1 MAHNA
6 PPLSKRNSLSI
17 GWGIAAAL
25 IFCLACFIPNL
36 TSSEI
41 TNTMIV
47 TVGMSVSG
55 FILTSALIPSFG
67 DSLMKAGLK
76 GKDLN
81 KPEKHAKEIPESLGV
96 VVGTVY
102 LMSVILFQASQAF
115 FLPAVH
121 SLAEYNAALTSI
133 CFMIFLGF
141 ADDVLDLRWRYKLV
155 LPLVASLPLLVA
167 YSGPTSILVPRPFV
181 SWFGESIELGFVFH
195 VYVSMLTIFC
205 TNSINIYAGING
217 LEAGQ
222 SFVIS
227 CFILLYNF
235 LKIALGDEGPSGNH
249 RHFFSISL
257 MMPFAATTLAL
268 LRFNWYPSRVF
279 VGDCFTYFAG
289 MTFAVVGIL
298 SHFPKTLILFFIP
311 QILNFVMSLPQL
323 LKIVPCPRHRLP
335 KLNPQTGLLDPT
347 YNFNLVNAFLYVF
360 GSMTEEQLCRV
371 CLLFQVACCSLA
383 LVLRLLLEQVL

>member
-1 MAHNA
+1 MTNS
-6 PPLSKRNSLSI
+6 PSLSKRNPVPLLSVVLAAGVI
-17 GWGIAAAL
+17 GL
-25 IFCLACFIPNL
+25 VRFIPNL
-36 TSSEI
+36 TDSDAA
-41 TNTMIV
+41 NNMIV
-47 TVGMSVSG
+47 TVAMSIAG
-55 FILTSALIPSFG
+55 FVLTSALIPSFG

-81 KPEKHAKEIPESLGV
+81 KSEKMSKEIPESLGV

-102 LMSVILFQASQAF
+102 LMSVILYQASQAF
-115 FLPAVH
+115 FLPNVH

-141 ADDVLDLRWRYKLV
+141 VDDVVDLRWRYKLV
-155 LPLVASLPLLVA
+155 LPLVASLPLVVA

-181 SWFGESIELGFVFH
+181 QWFGESFELGLVFH
-195 VYVSMLTIFC
+195 VYISMLTIFC

-227 CFILLYNF
+227 CFIILYNI
-235 LKIALGDEGPSGNH
+235 LKIALGDEGESGNH
-249 RHFFSISL
+249 RHLFSISL
-257 MMPFAATTLAL
+257 MMPFATTTLAL

-311 QILNFVMSLPQL
+311 QILNFVLSMPQL

-335 KLNPQTGLLDPT
+335 KYNQTTGLLDPT
-347 YNFNLVNAFLYVF
+347 YNFNLVNGFLYIF
-360 GSMTEEQLCRV
+360 GPMTEDQLCKV
-371 CLLFQVACCSLA
+371 CLIFQAVSCAVALI
-383 LVLRLLLEQVL
+383 LRLLLEKVL